1 MSQGERVRKIRKTL
15 NLTLEKFGE
24 NLGVAKTTISRIE
37 TGVNSLTEQMA
48 KSICREYNVNYD
60 YLINGNGD
68 PFSDAPQTILDEL
81 CEQYK
86 CDALDR
92 SIIQEYLEL
101 DDDDRKVLKE
111 YVRKIAMR
119 IASEDKNTIA
129 PQTPAEMERMYDLID
144 KEA

>member
-101 DDDDRKVLKE
+101 DDDDRKALKE

-129 PQTPAEMERMYDLID
+129 PQTPAEMERMYDPVD

>member
-1 MSQGERVRKIRKTL
+1 M
-15 NLTLEKFGE
+15 
-24 NLGVAKTTISRIE
+24 AKTTISRIE

-101 DDDDRKVLKE
+101 DDDDRKALEE
-111 YVRKIAMR
+111 YVSKRAMR
-119 IASEDKNTIA
+119 SVSDARCTHVQWLLA
-129 PQTPAEMERMYDLID
+129 DLECMDDPVD

>member
-1 MSQGERVRKIRKTL
+1 MTQGERVKNIRKTL
-15 NLTLEKFGE
+15 GLTLERFG
-24 NLGVAKTTISRIE
+24 NRLGVTKVAVSNIE
-37 TGVNSLTEQMA
+37 KGNRNLTEQMA

-101 DDDDRKVLKE
+101 DDDDRKVVKE

-129 PQTPAEMERMYDLID
+129 PQTPAEMERMYDPVD